1 MTDIYIKKF
10 REKGILIDTNLL
22 MLLLVGSYNEDEII
36 SFKRTKNYIIEDY
49 KYLTSFLAKF
59 KKHIYT
65 PNILTEMT
73 NLTDSI
79 NSEPNYSFFQHI
91 KFALSV
97 FSEDSVSSEEIM
109 QLKSFL
115 KFGLADAVNCQLSD
129 KYLVLTDDLRLY
141 SYLANQG
148 LPAINFNH
156 IRDFYLFK

>member
-1 MTDIYIKKF
+1 M
-10 REKGILIDTNLL
+10 EC
-22 MLLLVGSYNEDEII
+22 
-36 SFKRTKNYIIEDY
+36 FKRTNNYTVEDY
-49 KYLTSFLAKF
+49 RYLKVFLTRF
-59 KKHIYT
+59 EKHFYT
-65 PNILTEMT
+65 PNILTEIT

-79 NSEPNYSFFQHI
+79 NSEPNFPFFQHLRYI
-91 KFALSV
+91 LSA
-97 FSEDSVSSEEIM
+97 FTEDNVSSDEIM

-115 KFGLADAVNCQLSD
+115 KFGLTDAVNYKLSD